1 MKVFCCGRSLDVE
14 WRDIH
19 VVWGLGKREVVSG
32 EKNCTYRALEVHGLH
47 RSLELEWGV

>member
-1 MKVFCCGRSLDVE
+1 MVEAWMLNGGAFLWCG
-14 WRDIH
+14 
-19 VVWGLGKREVVSG
+19 GLGKREVVSG